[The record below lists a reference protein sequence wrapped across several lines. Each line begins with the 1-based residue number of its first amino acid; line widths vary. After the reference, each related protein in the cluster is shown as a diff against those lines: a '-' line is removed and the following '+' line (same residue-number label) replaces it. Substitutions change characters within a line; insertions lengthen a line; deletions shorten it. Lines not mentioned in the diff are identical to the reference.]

1 MGILPKTKEV
11 QVRKE
16 AMGKRQAELDDEAVV
31 VKADQKSVDERHGR
45 SIGGAEKR
53 RDQAKEVADKEKK
66 ITETESNRMYLK
78 SKSEC
83 KKDKENREKLV
94 ASDRKLIEEIRP
106 LLESLT
112 RCKGGKAA
120 GRTSAKHTHAKES
133 MLLEVQA
140 QTEVACA
147 ANAFIEFPKFGPDT
161 KVRLASAHVELM
173 SLLDMYDPAAAG
185 TETGKATEKK
195 QPLSEVTG
203 TFSNWE
209 TRVQEEEKHT
219 ASTYASCHG
228 EATATLERRNND
240 AQTVHDKQD
249 DDANAYRAATIDEA
263 EKEKEKKDQD
273 LKERLEAKVEPR
285 DEANQEWKNAQ
296 LEKKRAEEV
305 VQQEEK
311 EMKEALKQSTQV
323 RENEKKAATLDRQ
336 DKDKT
341 IKLKLDGEKQRA
353 ARERDEKTHSTEE
366 ACRVERVALEDEHRI
381 VMEMEDNIE
390 GLAAVRTNAAG
401 VASEN
406 GEIEKKETE
415 VKKKQEKEQEKKE
428 KKIEQEKQAEHKA
441 EIEAAGGQEKF
452 ESKEMSPIRTKLIE
466 MVEEKFGW
474 LKEDDPMKALMG
486 DLTFKYDTAAK
497 KGDAEPASILSLAGD
512 NILGPVADALAK
524 ASDMVKNIP
533 DLIFNRPDPREM
545 LNKLK
550 PPFEAIRSVVEGM
563 KSDED
568 PMATKMLALATNQ
581 KIANFVKEQLDLKTL
596 AKQMFERLNDAVN
609 PPEGG
614 QEPEK
619 FELMSSS
626 RQHY

>member
-1 MGILPKTKEV
+1 MG
-11 QVRKE
+11 
-16 AMGKRQAELDDEAVV
+16 
-31 VKADQKSVDERHGR
+31 
-45 SIGGAEKR
+45 
-53 RDQAKEVADKEKK
+53 
-66 ITETESNRMYLK
+66 
-78 SKSEC
+78 
-83 KKDKENREKLV
+83 
-94 ASDRKLIEEIRP
+94 
-106 LLESLT
+106 
-112 RCKGGKAA
+112 
-120 GRTSAKHTHAKES
+120 
-133 MLLEVQA
+133 
-140 QTEVACA
+140 
-147 ANAFIEFPKFGPDT
+147 
-161 KVRLASAHVELM
+161 
-173 SLLDMYDPAAAG
+173 
-185 TETGKATEKK
+185 
-195 QPLSEVTG
+195 
-203 TFSNWE
+203 
-209 TRVQEEEKHT
+209 
-219 ASTYASCHG
+219 
-228 EATATLERRNND
+228 
-240 AQTVHDKQD
+240 
-249 DDANAYRAATIDEA
+249 
-263 EKEKEKKDQD
+263 
-273 LKERLEAKVEPR
+273 
-285 DEANQEWKNAQ
+285 
-296 LEKKRAEEV
+296 
-305 VQQEEK
+305 
-311 EMKEALKQSTQV
+311 
-323 RENEKKAATLDRQ
+323 
-336 DKDKT
+336 
-341 IKLKLDGEKQRA
+341 KQRA

-497 KGDAEPASILSLAGD
+497 RGDAEPASILSLAGD
-512 NILGPVADALAK
+512 NILGPVADAMAK

-568 PMATKMLALATNQ
+568 PMATKMLSLATNQ
-581 KIANFVKEQLDLKTL
+581 KIANFVKEQLDLETL

-619 FELMSSS
+619 FELMSLLPDNIISVGEKVQEMVMES
-626 RQHY
+626 FGGSKDGGAVSLLEEQEEEKNVVYDENWNIKNLKKHEGCEPSQKRKSCVQIIPNTPATSDKPEVKQPKCLEKFLSETDIDDEKEKPDYHKWRSDYDKSKQNTITDDSNNPILVNCACKGGQFHFDLGYGGELC

>member
-1 MGILPKTKEV
+1 MGGACPRKSNDMRLESISGGAEALTSLIQSAFLERVAVKYNCRAKQGNMVDMLAEIVTKNTEERKMNAENCSADIGAIEKDFNVLISSEESKADGEHTAAKDAETKRMSDADTTHNKIVSKHEQRVANAKSEIGPKTKEV
-11 QVRKE
+11 QVHKE
-16 AMGKRQAELDDEAVV
+16 ALDKRQAELDDEAVV
-31 VKADQKSVDERHGR
+31 VKADQKSVDERHVR

-161 KVRLASAHVELM
+161 KVRMASAHVELM
-173 SLLDMYDPAAAG
+173 SLLDMYDPASARS
-185 TETGKATEKK
+185 EKKNSKSTEKK
-195 QPLSEVTG
+195 PPLSEVTG
-203 TFSNWE
+203 TYSNWE
-209 TRVQEEEKHT
+209 DRVQQEEKHT
-219 ASTYASCHG
+219 ASVYDSCHG
-228 EATATLERRNND
+228 EAQATLKSENSD

-249 DDANAYRAATIDEA
+249 EDANANYAATIDKA
-263 EKEKEKKDQD
+263 EKEKANKDQH

-305 VQQEEK
+305 VQEEEK
-311 EMKEALKQSTQV
+311 EEKEALKQSTQV

-353 ARERDEKTHSTEE
+353 ARER
-366 ACRVERVALEDEHRI
+366 
-381 VMEMEDNIE
+381 
-390 GLAAVRTNAAG
+390 
-401 VASEN
+401 
-406 GEIEKKETE
+406 
-415 VKKKQEKEQEKKE
+415 
-428 KKIEQEKQAEHKA
+428 
-441 EIEAAGGQEKF
+441 
-452 ESKEMSPIRTKLIE
+452 
-466 MVEEKFGW
+466 
-474 LKEDDPMKALMG
+474 
-486 DLTFKYDTAAK
+486 
-497 KGDAEPASILSLAGD
+497 
-512 NILGPVADALAK
+512 
-524 ASDMVKNIP
+524 
-533 DLIFNRPDPREM
+533 
-545 LNKLK
+545 
-550 PPFEAIRSVVEGM
+550 
-563 KSDED
+563 
-568 PMATKMLALATNQ
+568 
-581 KIANFVKEQLDLKTL
+581 
-596 AKQMFERLNDAVN
+596 
-609 PPEGG
+609 
-614 QEPEK
+614 
-619 FELMSSS
+619 
-626 RQHY
+626 